1 MPELSI
7 ALMAA
12 GSSSRMGSPKALL
25 DWGGQSLLSFQIQKL
40 HDLDLPVNLILGSES
55 EQVQSHI
62 SGFQGKIFVND
73 NWSEGMSSS
82 MAFATQCLEDSEATL
97 FYLVDQPLI
106 ELSDLKRLINF
117 HRQNPQK
124 IIVSRSSEAWSGP
137 PVIFPKKF
145 FQELMQLSGD
155 LGGKPLVKKHP
166 DDVIFVE
173 LDSSMEDMDTPEAY
187 QKLLAKANLR
197 S

>member
-1 MPELSI
+1 
-7 ALMAA
+7 MAA

-25 DWGGQSLLSFQIQKL
+25 DWGGQSLLSFQVEKL
-40 HDLDLPVNLILGSES
+40 SGLGIPIHLILGSES
-55 EQVQSHI
+55 KKVQSTI
-62 SGFQGKIFVND
+62 SDFQGQTDINE

-82 MAFATQCLEDSEATL
+82 MAFATECLDGSEAIV
-97 FYLVDQPLI
+97 FFLVDQPLI
-106 ELSDLKRLINF
+106 EVADLEKLIRI
-117 HRQNPQK
+117 HVENPQQ
-124 IIVSRSSEAWSGP
+124 IIVSRSMEGWSGP

-155 LGGKPLVKKHP
+155 LGAKPLVNKHS

-197 S
+197 F